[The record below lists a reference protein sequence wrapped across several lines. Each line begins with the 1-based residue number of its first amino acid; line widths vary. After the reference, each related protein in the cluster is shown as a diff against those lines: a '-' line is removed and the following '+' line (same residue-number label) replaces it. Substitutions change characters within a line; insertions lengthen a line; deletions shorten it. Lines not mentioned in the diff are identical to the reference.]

1 MSDFPPDSL
10 AAEFDLVGAVGA
22 SCLQELSEAA
32 QSVEVEAGTVLQ
44 TAGGPSSRLPL
55 VTAGSLHMIHS
66 NRAGR
71 RRIVRIIGPGDHY
84 GLVHV
89 ALHRGLRQVGALVET
104 AEASVLT
111 EIRFDELQR
120 IADQHPDL
128 QRALTM
134 ELARKT
140 AESEHLLVSLTS
152 EDVMTRVVS
161 YLLSLPRMRRRD
173 GRVSICLPLTQN
185 DLASHL
191 GTTPE
196 TLSRRLHEL
205 MDVGAVER
213 TASRGFLV
221 NEELLAGY

>member
-84 GLVHV
+84 GLVEF
-89 ALHRGLRQVGALVET
+89 ALQRRARYLVET